1 MAKRSKTVRRGRGQ
15 RGGLEGVR
23 MAQDGGLNLVGVGI
37 DQGGGFR
44 LTADGGTRRY
54 GRTKRRGSRR
64 GRGQRGGGYNVFA
77 VDGGT
82 RRYGRTKRR
91 GSRRGR
97 GQRGGDE
104 YDLKAKQF
112 LAGLPMDERPSFAQ
126 QYTVLKRELG
136 SSEVAFNKMM
146 SHRSAPTNIDYEDD
160 ARVKQFIR
168 GLPTT
173 EKPAFASK
181 YTELKKTMGS
191 ERAFNTM
198 MSLLQGNANDTNLME
213 HYGVSLDDKPP
224 VSANVPYSSNDSS
237 LSSLYQ
243 HYSV

>member
-15 RGGLEGVR
+15 RGGYRTPGADEG
-23 MAQDGGLNLVGVGI
+23 GGLIPETV
-37 DQGGGFR
+37 R
-44 LTADGGTRRY
+44 LTDEGTRRY

-64 GRGQRGGGYNVFA
+64 
-77 VDGGT
+77 
-82 RRYGRTKRR
+82 GRTKRR

-112 LAGLPMDERPSFAQ
+112 LAGLPMDERPAFAQ
-126 QYTVLKRELG
+126 QYAVLKRELG

-146 SHRSAPTNIDYEDD
+146 SHRSAPTNTQDEYEYD
-160 ARVKQFIR
+160 AKAKQFIR

-173 EKPAFASK
+173 EKPAFALK

-191 ERAFNTM
+191 EAAFNKM
-198 MSLLQGNANDTNLME
+198 MSLLQGNANDTNVME

-243 HYSV
+243 HYGL

>member
-15 RGGLEGVR
+15 RGGIGFVGAEGGEVTNPHV
-23 MAQDGGLNLVGVGI
+23 L
-37 DQGGGFR
+37 
-44 LTADGGTRRY
+44 
-54 GRTKRRGSRR
+54 
-64 GRGQRGGGYNVFA
+64 
-77 VDGGT
+77 DGGT

-112 LAGLPMDERPSFAQ
+112 LAGLPTTEKPAFAQ
-126 QYTVLKRELG
+126 QYAVLKRELG

-146 SHRSAPTNIDYEDD
+146 SRRSAPTNIQIAYEDD
-160 ARVKQFIR
+160 AKVQQFIR
-168 GLPTT
+168 RLPTT

-191 ERAFNTM
+191 EAAFNKM
-198 MSLLQGNANDTNLME
+198 MSLLQSNSANDTNLME

-243 HYSV
+243 HYGLT

>member
-15 RGGLEGVR
+15 RGGIGFVGAEGGEVTNPHV
-23 MAQDGGLNLVGVGI
+23 L
-37 DQGGGFR
+37 
-44 LTADGGTRRY
+44 DGGTRRY

-64 GRGQRGGGYNVFA
+64 GRGQRGGGYLGRIA
-77 VDGGT
+77 DGGT

-112 LAGLPMDERPSFAQ
+112 LAGLPTTEKPAFAQ
-126 QYTVLKRELG
+126 QYAVLKRELG

-146 SHRSAPTNIDYEDD
+146 SRRSAPTNIQIAYEDD
-160 ARVKQFIR
+160 AKVQQFIR
-168 GLPTT
+168 RLPTT

-191 ERAFNTM
+191 EAAFNKM
-198 MSLLQGNANDTNLME
+198 MSLLQSNSANDTNLME

-243 HYSV
+243 HYGLT

>member
-15 RGGLEGVR
+15 RGGIGFVGAEGGEVTNPHV
-23 MAQDGGLNLVGVGI
+23 L
-37 DQGGGFR
+37 
-44 LTADGGTRRY
+44 
-54 GRTKRRGSRR
+54 
-64 GRGQRGGGYNVFA
+64 
-77 VDGGT
+77 DGGT

-112 LAGLPMDERPSFAQ
+112 LAGLPTTEKPAFAQ
-126 QYTVLKRELG
+126 QYAVLKRELG

-146 SHRSAPTNIDYEDD
+146 SRRSAPTNIQIAYEDD
-160 ARVKQFIR
+160 AKVQQFIR
-168 GLPTT
+168 RLPTT

-191 ERAFNTM
+191 EAAFNKM
-198 MSLLQGNANDTNLME
+198 MSQRMQSNSANDTNLME

-243 HYSV
+243 HYGLT